1 MAPKF
6 APLLP
11 LYSWLNSGDFL
22 NYTDRKRDVTSDLTD
37 CNRGACADAEDSKA
51 ATETGLPKRA
61 EVNTVVR
68 AHEPDNLADPSTAAS
83 PSQSPI
89 QTPD

>member
-22 NYTDRKRDVTSDLTD
+22 SYTDPKRDVTSDVTD
-37 CNRGACADAEDSKA
+37 CNRGECINAENSKA

-68 AHEPDNLADPSTAAS
+68 APEPDNMADPSAVAS
-83 PSQSPI
+83 PSPSPV

>member
-1 MAPKF
+1 MVPKF

-22 NYTDRKRDVTSDLTD
+22 NYADRKRDVTSDVTD
-37 CNRGACADAEDSKA
+37 CNRGACANPEDSNV
-51 ATETGLPKRA
+51 ATDTGLLKRA

-68 AHEPDNLADPSTAAS
+68 APESDNIADPSAAAS